1 MKSTRF
7 LFAAFLVL
15 MVLPLTASAQK
26 ETRDVKNFTEV
37 GFAVPGDLYV
47 QIGSAYSV
55 VIEGDADFLKK
66 VVTEVRGTRLII
78 KTENSWNTGNNK
90 IIVHVTMPS
99 VEGLSLSGSG
109 KIFIES
115 PLKGSNLSLAIS
127 GSGKMMAGD
136 ISYQEMSCSISG
148 SGSFGF
154 SGTGKVTDADLSISG
169 SGDFNAPGL
178 EITNL
183 EAGISGSGSCDCFVT
198 GKLEARISGSGDVLY
213 SGNPRIDVSSSG
225 SGKVRSK

>member
-1 MKSTRF
+1 
-7 LFAAFLVL
+7 
-15 MVLPLTASAQK
+15 MVTALSLTVSAQK

-37 GFAVPGDLYV
+37 GFAVPGDMFV
-47 QIGSAYSV
+47 QVGPAFSV
-55 VIEGDADFLKK
+55 VIEGDAGFLKK
-66 VVTEVRGTRLII
+66 VITEVRGTRLVI

-109 KIFIES
+109 KIFVES
-115 PLKGSNLSLAIS
+115 PLKGSSLSLAIS
-127 GSGKMMAGD
+127 GSGKIMAGD
-136 ISYQEMSCSISG
+136 ISYEELSCAISG
-148 SGSFGF
+148 SGSFDF
-154 SGTGKVTDADLSISG
+154 SGTGKVSDADLAISG
-169 SGDFNAPGL
+169 SGDFTAPGL
-178 EITNL
+178 EITTL
-183 EAGISGSGSCDCFVT
+183 EVGVSGSGSCDVYVT